1 MEGIQELLRENE
13 TLDNYFSILA
23 EYEHAISIREDRIDK
38 LYKEISVIKKLQKK

>member
-1 MEGIQELLRENE
+1 MLLRENE
-13 TLDNYFSILA
+13 TLDNYFSILS